1 MPQQIP
7 LLFALA
13 LFLGLAAPLRA
24 GEAPPYP
31 EGPLKAG
38 EIVQQVYVAAHGG
51 LVRNA
56 VSKRN
61 KRDVAL
67 VVNRAPLELRRP
79 GRKPS
84 VQTFDTYINNSPA
97 DPAVDSMQM
106 AILTSG
112 KTRGTGVLLTNH
124 SDPEKGG
131 IISMWLPAL
140 RKIRRINE
148 PSHEDTWFGTNLTY
162 GELVLRRPEHEIHEL
177 LGEREFEGCLS
188 AMELERWEMTRY
200 TKRLPEPQCEH
211 QGKPVYRIK
220 SSTKFKNWWYDY
232 HISDIDKKSFS
243 VYRTVYFKGD
253 EKVKT
258 VEVDWQPLDLPDQVQ
273 SDQSGPDPR
282 IAYPRYIYAV
292 THTDGKESLV
302 YVPRPTISVDVDLS
316 DSYWSETTLRN
327 YRP

>member
-1 MPQQIP
+1 MPP
-7 LLFALA
+7 LLPL
-13 LFLGLAAPLRA
+13 LMVLVLCIGLAAPLRA
-24 GEAPPYP
+24 GENLAYP
-31 EGPLKAG
+31 VGPLDADA
-38 EIVQQVYVAAHGG
+38 IVEQVYTAAHGG

-61 KRDVAL
+61 RRDVAL

-84 VQTFDTYINNSPA
+84 VQTFDTYINNSPE

-124 SDPEKGG
+124 TDPEQGG

-148 PSHEDTWFGTNLTY
+148 PSHEDVWFGTNLTY

-177 LGEREFEGCLS
+177 LGEGQFEGCLS

-200 TKRLPEPQCEH
+200 TKDLPAAQCEH

-220 SSTKFKNWWYDY
+220 STTKFKNWWYDY
-232 HISDIDKKSFS
+232 HISDIDKRSFS
-243 VYRTVYFKGD
+243 VYRTLYFKEG
-253 EKVKT
+253 EKIKT
-258 VEVDWQPLDLPDQVQ
+258 VEVDWQPLDLPGKPQA
-273 SDQSGPDPR
+273 DPR
-282 IAYPRYIYAV
+282 ITYPRYIFAV

-302 YVPRPTISVDVDLS
+302 YVPRATIAVDVDLP
-316 DSYWSETTLRN
+316 DSYWSEATMRN